1 MIETLVLTLI
11 TVATCTFAGYL
22 HGYKKGH
29 GEGKRVGYF
38 RAHADRVNQ

>member
-22 HGYKKGH
+22 HGYKKGY
-29 GEGKRVGYF
+29 GDGKRAGYF
-38 RAHADRVNQ
+38 RAHSEKVSQ